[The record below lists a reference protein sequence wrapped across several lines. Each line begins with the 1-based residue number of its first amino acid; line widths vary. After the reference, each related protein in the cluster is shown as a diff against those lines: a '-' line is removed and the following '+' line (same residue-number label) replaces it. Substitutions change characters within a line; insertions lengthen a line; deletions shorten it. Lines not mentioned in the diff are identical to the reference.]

1 MSNILF
7 PMNAHR
13 LIVAEKPSV
22 AQSIAAVIGAN
33 EKKDGFLLGN
43 GWIVSWCI
51 GHLVELAMPQDYDEK
66 YAKWQGSDLPILPAP
81 WQYTLTEKGRK
92 QFEILKTLMNAPQ
105 VETIVCATDAGRE
118 GELIFRLVYHQCGC
132 DKPVK
137 RLWISSLEET
147 AIREG
152 MDHLHDSGEYD
163 LLYEAALC
171 RQKAD
176 WLVGINASRLLF
188 ANLKMN
194 FRPLSRKSGT
204 MSVSWSAIRMRR

>member
-92 QFEILKTLMNAPQ
+92 QFEIL
-105 VETIVCATDAGRE
+105 
-118 GELIFRLVYHQCGC
+118 
-132 DKPVK
+132 
-137 RLWISSLEET
+137 
-147 AIREG
+147 
-152 MDHLHDSGEYD
+152 
-163 LLYEAALC
+163 
-171 RQKAD
+171 
-176 WLVGINASRLLF
+176 
-188 ANLKMN
+188 
-194 FRPLSRKSGT
+194 
-204 MSVSWSAIRMRR
+204 